1 MLRTVA
7 PPAAALSPASGDP
20 EKGASRTVPVPV
32 TAEQRQVMQAVYD
45 YFRKNGAWPAFA
57 AIARPLRRDHGFD
70 AASVIAE
77 FPGTL
82 MIPPRQGLRPVDA
95 DQIRLS
101 LAGIAQCEGSAD
113 DDERF
118 TRLIRWF
125 AERDTDYDPPSPQEK
140 LQVTTAEAASY
151 LGIEEDHP
159 ALRRIRAMCG
169 LDHLCVSASGGDE
182 NGWTFRIDSDIW
194 RFGHAHDLADL
205 ARIRQEW
212 IDQGAAET
220 ARRQMRA
227 AGPEG
232 EADAPEQVMAEQVGS
247 DQAAPLAIIT
257 PLLRRFPAVVR
268 ELGIRHGQRPAMAQI
283 NDEYDVQDLLRAI
296 LTGLFA
302 DVRGEEPT
310 PSHAGLASRMDLF
323 LKNEKTVIE
332 TKMTRAGLTQ
342 RKVAEELAID
352 KELYRSHDGCRLL
365 VCFVYDPGRHLR
377 SPAAL
382 ENDLTDLSGAV
393 PTVVIVAPSG

>member
-1 MLRTVA
+1 M
-7 PPAAALSPASGDP
+7 
-20 EKGASRTVPVPV
+20 PVPV

-45 YFRKNGAWPAFA
+45 HFRKNGTWPTLA
-57 AIARPLRRDHGFD
+57 AIARPLRRGHGID
-70 AASVIAE
+70 TAGVISE

-101 LAGIAQCEGSAD
+101 LAGIGQCEGSAD

-125 AERDTDYDPPSPQEK
+125 AEKDLDYDPPSPEEK
-140 LQVTTAEAASY
+140 LQVTTAEAAAY

-159 ALRRIRAMCG
+159 ALRRIGAMCG
-169 LDHLCVSASGGDE
+169 LDHLCVSTSGGDE
-182 NGWTFRIDSDIW
+182 TGWNFRIDSDIW
-194 RFGHAHDLADL
+194 RFRHAQDLADL

-220 ARRQMRA
+220 ARRQARA
-227 AGPEG
+227 ARSDG
-232 EADAPEQVMAEQVGS
+232 EADAPGPAGPVAAAEAGS

-268 ELGIRHGQRPAMAQI
+268 ELGIRYRQRPAMAQV
-283 NDEYDVQDLLRAI
+283 NDEYDVQDLLRGV
-296 LTGLFA
+296 LTGLFG

-310 PSHAGLASRMDLF
+310 PSHGGLASRMDLY
-323 LKNEKTVIE
+323 LKNEQIVIE
-332 TKMTRAGLTQ
+332 TKMTRPGLTQ
-342 RKVAEELAID
+342 RKVAEQLAVD
-352 KELYRSHDGCRLL
+352 KELYRSHDGCRVL
-365 VCFVYDPGRHLR
+365 VCFVHDPGRHLR

-382 ENDLTDLSGAV
+382 ENDLTDLSGPV
-393 PTVVIVAPSG
+393 PTIVIVAPSS

>member
-1 MLRTVA
+1 
-7 PPAAALSPASGDP
+7 
-20 EKGASRTVPVPV
+20 VPVPP
-32 TAEQRQVMQAVYD
+32 TAEQRRVMQTVYD
-45 YFRKNGAWPAFA
+45 HFRKNGTWPPLA
-57 AIARPLRRDHGFD
+57 AIARPLRRDHGID
-70 AASVIAE
+70 VAVVIAE

-95 DQIRLS
+95 DQIRLT
-101 LAGIAQCEGSAD
+101 LAGIGQCQGSGD

-125 AERDTDYDPPSPQEK
+125 AERDLDYDPSSPEEK
-140 LQVTTAEAASY
+140 LQVTTAEAAAY

-169 LDHLCVSASGGDE
+169 LDHLCVSTSGGDE
-182 NGWTFRIDSDIW
+182 NGWNFRIDSDIW
-194 RFGHAHDLADL
+194 RFRHGQDLAGL

-212 IDQGAAET
+212 VDQGAAES

-232 EADAPEQVMAEQVGS
+232 EAGAPGPVTADQADS

-268 ELGIRHGQRPAMAQI
+268 ELGMRYGQRLAMAQV
-283 NDEYDVQDLLRAI
+283 NDEYDVQDLLRGI
-296 LTGLFA
+296 LAGLFG

-310 PSHAGLASRMDLF
+310 PSHGGLASRMDLF
-323 LKNEKTVIE
+323 LKNERIVIE
-332 TKMTRAGLTQ
+332 TKMTRAGLNQ
-342 RKVAEELAID
+342 RKVAEELAVD
-352 KELYRSHDGCRLL
+352 KELYRSHDGCRVL

-382 ENDLTDLSGAV
+382 ENDLTDLSGPV
-393 PTVVIVAPSG
+393 PTIVIVAPSD

>member
-1 MLRTVA
+1 
-7 PPAAALSPASGDP
+7 
-20 EKGASRTVPVPV
+20 VPVPP
-32 TAEQRQVMQAVYD
+32 TAEQRHVMQTVYD
-45 YFRKNGAWPAFA
+45 HFRQNGTWPPLA
-57 AIARPLRRDHGFD
+57 AIARPLRRYHGID
-70 AASVIAE
+70 APGVIVEVPEA
-77 FPGTL
+77 F

-95 DQIRLS
+95 DQIRLT
-101 LAGIAQCEGSAD
+101 LAGIGQCRGSAD

-125 AERDTDYDPPSPQEK
+125 AERDLDYDPPSPEEK
-140 LQVTTAEAASY
+140 LEVTTAEAAAY

-169 LDHLCVSASGGDE
+169 LDHLCVSASGGEE
-182 NGWTFRIDSDIW
+182 NGWYFRVDSDIW
-194 RFGHAHDLADL
+194 RFRHAQDLADL

-212 IDQGAAET
+212 VDQGAAES
-220 ARRQMRA
+220 ARRQALA

-232 EADAPEQVMAEQVGS
+232 EADAPGPVTADQAGS

-257 PLLRRFPAVVR
+257 PLLRRFPAIVR
-268 ELGIRHGQRPAMAQI
+268 ELGIRHGQRPAMAQV
-283 NDEYDVQDLLRAI
+283 NDEYDVQDLLRGI
-296 LTGLFA
+296 LAGLFG

-310 PSHAGLASRMDLF
+310 PSHGGLASRMDLF
-323 LKNEKTVIE
+323 LKNEKIVIE

-342 RKVAEELAID
+342 RKVAEELAVD
-352 KELYRSHDGCRLL
+352 KEFYRSHDGCCVL

-382 ENDLTDLSGAV
+382 ENDLADLSGPV
-393 PTVVIVAPSG
+393 PTIVIVAPFG